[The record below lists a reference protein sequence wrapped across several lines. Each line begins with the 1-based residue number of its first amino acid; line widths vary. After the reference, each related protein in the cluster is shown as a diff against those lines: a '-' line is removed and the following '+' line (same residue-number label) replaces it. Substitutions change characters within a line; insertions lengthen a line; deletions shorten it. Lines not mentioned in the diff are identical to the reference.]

1 MLHTNAVIYLSQML
15 QRAWVLPQLQ
25 SVFVAHGIDDDVVV
39 QVLPVNVSSDQ
50 DLVTCPLLRQ
60 FHAETVRL
68 FGREVIV
75 GMKGLNVMIKINS
88 VLLAIEH
95 LGCHE
100 FIVYEV
106 GIAVHARD
114 GAEPVFLSVVGFV
127 RLETIIYDLLHR
139 GRRGVSTD
147 LILNVLDDC
156 HQLSPSF
163 VRAIRKISL

>member
-1 MLHTNAVIYLSQML
+1 MVVEVLS
-15 QRAWVLPQLQ
+15 VH
-25 SVFVAHGIDDDVVV
+25 VGG
-39 QVLPVNVSSDQ
+39 DQ

-60 FHAETVRL
+60 FHAKAVGF

-75 GMKGLNVMIKINS
+75 GMEGLNVMIKINA
-88 VLLAIEH
+88 VLLAVEY
-95 LGCHE
+95 LGRHE
-100 FIVYEV
+100 FIVYKV
-106 GIAVHARD
+106 GIAVQTRD

-127 RLETIIYDLLHR
+127 RLEAIIYDLLHR

-147 LILNVLDDC
+147 LMLNVLDDC